1 LLIKT
6 VIISLRTAQLRTKH
20 WLSKQVKF
28 MEIKRNI
35 YNKIA
40 DWKKQTNGTKALL
53 IEGARRIGKSTVAE
67 KFAKNEYKTYI
78 LIDFNKAEKKVKDA
92 FNYLENID
100 VFFSNSN
107 P

>member
-1 LLIKT
+1 
-6 VIISLRTAQLRTKH
+6 
-20 WLSKQVKF
+20 

-53 IEGARRIGKSTVAE
+53 IEGARQIGKSTVAE